1 MKKLTLRHALVFS
14 MLGALMFV
22 TTFAL
27 KVLPNVHLLALFII
41 VITRVY
47 RLRALIPIYIYV
59 FLEGVY
65 QGFSPWW
72 IPYLYMWTILW
83 GATMLIPKKLPKRIE
98 PIVYCL
104 LGGVFG
110 LLFGTLWAPY
120 QAIIFGLSLNGV
132 IAWIVAG
139 LPYDAVHGVS
149 NACMC
154 ILCVPL
160 IRLLRRLEVNK

>member
-72 IPYLYMWTILW
+72 IPYLYM
-83 GATMLIPKKLPKRIE
+83 
-98 PIVYCL
+98 
-104 LGGVFG
+104 
-110 LLFGTLWAPY
+110 
-120 QAIIFGLSLNGV
+120 
-132 IAWIVAG
+132 
-139 LPYDAVHGVS
+139 
-149 NACMC
+149 
-154 ILCVPL
+154 
-160 IRLLRRLEVNK
+160 

>member
-1 MKKLTLRHALVFS
+1 MRKLTLHNALVFS
-14 MLGALMFV
+14 MLGALMYV
-22 TTFAL
+22 TTFMM
-27 KVLPNVHLLALFII
+27 KVLPNIHLLALFII

-47 RLRALIPIYIYV
+47 RMGALIPIYIYV
-59 FLEGVY
+59 LLEGVY

-72 IPYLYMWTILW
+72 VPYLYIWTILW
-83 GATMLIPKKLPKRIE
+83 GVTMLIPRDLPKKIE
-98 PIVYCL
+98 PIIYCL
-104 LGGVFG
+104 LGGIFG

-120 QAIIFGLSLNGV
+120 QAVVFGLSFEGAV
-132 IAWIVAG
+132 AWIVSG

-160 IRLLRRLEVNK
+160 IKLLRRLEGM